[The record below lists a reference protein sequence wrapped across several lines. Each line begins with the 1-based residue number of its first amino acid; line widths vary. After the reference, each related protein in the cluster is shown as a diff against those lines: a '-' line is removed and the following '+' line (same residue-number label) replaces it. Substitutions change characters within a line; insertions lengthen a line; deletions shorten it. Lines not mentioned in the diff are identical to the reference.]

1 MLTDDDVLAAIRRGV
16 CTHHRLR
23 MAFPAAEAAAVR
35 DAVARLIFSGAV
47 KTQGKRLVVA

>member
-1 MLTDDDVLAAIRRGV
+1 MTDDDVLAAIRRGV
-16 CTHHRLR
+16 STHHRLR
-23 MAFPAAEAAAVR
+23 ATFPAVEATAIR